1 MLKVSG
7 LVRITKLKQR
17 GARLVL
23 EWVPASDYLLRYKIQ
38 ELTPPTVHTNYFE
51 KC

>member
-1 MLKVSG
+1 MLKVSV
-7 LVRITKLKQR
+7 LVRIPKLKQR

-38 ELTPPTVHTNYFE
+38 ELTPTYGP
-51 KC
+51 